1 MCMFH
6 IVALHLNNTTTVTAS
21 SFLSHL
27 QPSVQTTRPSVQIAR
42 KISFNSAAL
51 QLKRW
56 NQIVLGVRTKL
67 MFGNQDRNQIMD
79 SDLHLNIKT
88 TTKSASYHLNLLV
101 LGLHSF
107 HYTSNGVFTVLCASQ
122 SEDCS
127 LSPQEDQKEDHIPPV
142 LRSLHWLPVNK
153 DCWRFKKSQNTRLTC
168 CHLTNH
174 PDPSGRLRGRT
185 KPKKQRS
192 LLLLHIKSCR
202 LCCWL
207 QTLIKRQRQRRMLTN
222 FLCFCILLY
231 YYYYYYIYSISS
243 LYVLYC
249 FWIVSF
255 GLMS

>member
-6 IVALHLNNTTTVTAS
+6 IVVLHLNNTTTVTAS

-51 QLKRW
+51 QLNRW
-56 NQIVLGVRTKL
+56 KQNC
-67 MFGNQDRNQIMD
+67 FGG
-79 SDLHLNIKT
+79 SDKADVWKPRQ
-88 TTKSASYHLNLLV
+88 KSNYGFRPPSEYKDNYKI
-101 LGLHSF
+101 GL
-107 HYTSNGVFTVLCASQ
+107 
-122 SEDCS
+122 
-127 LSPQEDQKEDHIPPV
+127 LSPEPLGSRTSFISLHFKRCVHSSLCESIRRLQPHQDQKEDHIPPV

-192 LLLLHIKSCR
+192 LLLLHIKSC
-202 LCCWL
+202 
-207 QTLIKRQRQRRMLTN
+207 
-222 FLCFCILLY
+222 
-231 YYYYYYIYSISS
+231 
-243 LYVLYC
+243 
-249 FWIVSF
+249 
-255 GLMS
+255 